1 MKDNAMYTRR
11 YELGLVA
18 LLFIAWGTVFMD
30 RMALPFLSPYIKPD
44 LGLTD
49 AQLGNL
55 NAVLALGWAA
65 STFTLGAL
73 SDRIGRKP
81 VLVPSLII
89 VAVLTALSGVVK
101 DYESLLIVRGL
112 LGIAEGPIWATMAAL
127 VSESSSERTRGSNV
141 AVVLSAGTI
150 IGLAI
155 APVLMTQIASSIN
168 WHAAF
173 FVAGGPVLLVGIL
186 VAVFVNEPRA
196 SQPHHHHHKPT
207 LQDFKRLIAT
217 PNLWLC
223 ALAASAFMSWLYL
236 FNAFGPLY
244 MVEVQGLDPRV
255 GGMVMGVSGVGGV
268 ALGFL
273 MVWLAGRIGRK
284 AAALI
289 MALLAISAPLMLLV
303 PNLYSPPWLLASLQ
317 FLTNC
322 SVGITTLV
330 LVVAAAESVPANT
343 AAAAIGVVS
352 MFGEIVGATAMP
364 ALGGALASRYGLQ
377 APLLLAGASA
387 AVLTLAIAGLRFYRL
402 ESTPQAPVGVGQVP
416 SAA

>member
-1 MKDNAMYTRR
+1 
-11 YELGLVA
+11 
-18 LLFIAWGTVFMD
+18 
-30 RMALPFLSPYIKPD
+30 
-44 LGLTD
+44 
-49 AQLGNL
+49 
-55 NAVLALGWAA
+55 
-65 STFTLGAL
+65 L

-81 VLVPSLII
+81 VLVPALII
-89 VAVLTALSGVVK
+89 VALLTALSGLVK
-101 DYESLLIVRGL
+101 DYDSLLIVRGL
-112 LGIAEGPIWATMAAL
+112 LGLAEGPIWATMAAL
-127 VSESSSERTRGSNV
+127 VSESSSERTRGANV

-186 VAVFVNEPRA
+186 VAFFVHEPRT

-223 ALAASAFMSWLYL
+223 AVAASAFMSWLYL

-244 MVEVQGLDPRV
+244 MVEARGLDPRV
-255 GGMVMGVSGVGGV
+255 GGMVMGVSGMGGV
-268 ALGFL
+268 VLGFL

-284 AAALI
+284 AAALV
-289 MALLAISAPLMLLV
+289 MALLAIAAPLMLLV
-303 PNLYSPPWLLASLQ
+303 PSLYNPPWLLAGLQ

-352 MFGEIVGATAMP
+352 MFGEMVGATAMP

-387 AVLTLAIAGLRFYRL
+387 AVLTLAIVGLRFYRV
-402 ESTPQAPVGVGQVP
+402 APVPTTQSTAARVP
-416 SAA
+416 SAV

>member
-1 MKDNAMYTRR
+1 MYSRR

-44 LGLTD
+44 LGLSD

-89 VAVLTALSGVVK
+89 VALLTALSGVVK
-101 DYESLLIVRGL
+101 DYESLLMVRGL

-127 VSESSSERTRGSNV
+127 MSESSSERTRGSNV

-173 FVAGGPVLLVGIL
+173 FLAGGPVLLVGIL
-186 VAVFVNEPRA
+186 VAVFVHEPRS

-223 ALAASAFMSWLYL
+223 AVAASAFMSWLYL

-244 MVEVQGLDPRV
+244 MVEVRGLDPRV
-255 GGMVMGVSGVGGV
+255 GGMVMGVSGMGGV

-289 MALLAISAPLMLLV
+289 MAALAVAAPLMLLV
-303 PNLYSPPWLLASLQ
+303 PSLYNPPWLLASLQ
-317 FLTNC
+317 FLANC

-364 ALGGALASRYGLQ
+364 ALGGTLASRYGLQ

-387 AVLTLAIAGLRFYRL
+387 VVLTLAITGLRFYRDASAL
-402 ESTPQAPVGVGQVP
+402 ESSSGAGQVP
-416 SAA
+416 QSA

>member
-1 MKDNAMYTRR
+1 MYSRR

-44 LGLTD
+44 LGLSD

-81 VLVPSLII
+81 VLVPALII
-89 VAVLTALSGVVK
+89 VALLTALSGLVK
-101 DYESLLIVRGL
+101 DYDSLLIVRGL
-112 LGIAEGPIWATMAAL
+112 LGLAEGPIWATMAAL
-127 VSESSSERTRGSNV
+127 VSESSSERTRGANV

-186 VAVFVNEPRA
+186 VAFFVHEPRT

-223 ALAASAFMSWLYL
+223 AVAASAFMSWLYL

-244 MVEVQGLDPRV
+244 MVEARGLDPRV
-255 GGMVMGVSGVGGV
+255 GGMVMGVSGMGGV
-268 ALGFL
+268 VLGFL

-284 AAALI
+284 AAALV
-289 MALLAISAPLMLLV
+289 MALLAIAAPLMLLV
-303 PNLYSPPWLLASLQ
+303 PSLYNPPWLLAGLQ

-352 MFGEIVGATAMP
+352 MFGEMVGATAMP

-387 AVLTLAIAGLRFYRL
+387 AVLTLAIVGLRFYRV
-402 ESTPQAPVGVGQVP
+402 APVPTTQSTAARVP
-416 SAA
+416 SAV